1 MSCDRIEYSVCESV
15 EVMMGEELKRLVE
28 EGRSVKMSAME
39 KEEQRR
45 SFAYG
50 NTAFENPR
58 ITREMVEREAKR
70 LAHPVSRDEL
80 PR

>member
-1 MSCDRIEYSVCESV
+1 MEA
-15 EVMMGEELKRLVE
+15 MMGEELKRLVE
-28 EGRSVKMSAME
+28 ESRTVKMSATE
-39 KEEQRR
+39 KEEQRL

-58 ITREMVEREAKR
+58 ITREMVEREAKQ

>member
-1 MSCDRIEYSVCESV
+1 V

-70 LAHPVSRDEL
+70 LAHPVSRDEP